1 MSRQEFSND
10 NTFFV
15 RTFGCQMNMHDSEHV
30 AGVLTSA
37 GYTRAASIDDCD
49 IVIFTTCCVRQ
60 SAEDRV
66 WGNLAS
72 LASPGRPRVVAVTG
86 CMAERHREGI
96 MARARAVDLV
106 FGMDALERL
115 PSLIVECLS
124 GPVCDMGDVAEAR
137 IDCLPETREG
147 GARAWVPVSHGCD
160 NDCAYCVVPSVR
172 GPERS
177 RPAGEI
183 VSEVDR
189 LSREGVLEVVLL
201 GQNVNSYG
209 RDLGVHP
216 GFAGLLEKVA
226 AVDGI
231 SRVKFE
237 TSHPRDL
244 SEDVLEVMSSVPE
257 VCEYLH
263 LPVQSGSDRVLE
275 RMNRGYG
282 RDYYMELATRSRAA
296 VPGLTLTTDVIVGF
310 PGETE
315 DDFADTVDLVRRVGF
330 DAAYIFIYSARQG
343 TPAAEWTGDVPDA
356 VKHQRHDE
364 LAGVQDAATALSL
377 AGLVSTVQQ
386 VLVEGEAKKGGMV
399 RCRTRGNR
407 VVLVPAGTPRQAVL
421 DVTITGSGRHA
432 LRGLVAGG

>member
-1 MSRQEFSND
+1 
-10 NTFFV
+10 
-15 RTFGCQMNMHDSEHV
+15 
-30 AGVLTSA
+30 
-37 GYTRAASIDDCD
+37 
-49 IVIFTTCCVRQ
+49 
-60 SAEDRV
+60 
-66 WGNLAS
+66 
-72 LASPGRPRVVAVTG
+72 
-86 CMAERHREGI
+86 
-96 MARARAVDLV
+96 
-106 FGMDALERL
+106 
-115 PSLIVECLS
+115 
-124 GPVCDMGDVAEAR
+124 
-137 IDCLPETREG
+137 
-147 GARAWVPVSHGCD
+147 
-160 NDCAYCVVPSVR
+160 VVPSVR

-216 GFAGLLEKVA
+216 GFAGLLKKVA